1 MEPGIIFLFV
11 FFVAIIL
18 VGNLL
23 CTFGSVPWW
32 MKSKER
38 LTHEQTQLIRDIANQ
53 SYRGRGRS
61 RGRGRG
67 RNGKSLPG
75 QGQILI
81 ASAEEVQSAAEKE
94 KGYVPNYI
102 EGAR

>member
-1 MEPGIIFLFV
+1 MEPGIIFLF
-11 FFVAIIL
+11 FFVAAIIL

-23 CTFGSVPWW
+23 CTFGDVPWH

-38 LTHEQTQLIRDIANQ
+38 LIHEQTQLIRDIANQ
-53 SYRGRGRS
+53 GY

-81 ASAEEVQSAAEKE
+81 ASAEEVQRAAEKE
-94 KGYVPNYI
+94 KGYVPDYV
-102 EGAR
+102 EGVR

>member
-11 FFVAIIL
+11 FLVAIIL
-18 VGNLL
+18 GGNLL
-23 CTFGSVPWW
+23 CTFGDVPWH

-38 LTHEQTQLIRDIANQ
+38 LIHEQTQLIRDIANQ
-53 SYRGRGRS
+53 GYRGRG

-67 RNGKSLPG
+67 RNSKSLPAG

-81 ASAEEVQSAAEKE
+81 ASAEEVQRHAEGQ
-94 KGYVPNYI
+94 KGYVPDYV

>member
-1 MEPGIIFLFV
+1 MEPGIIFLF
-11 FFVAIIL
+11 FFVAAIIL

-23 CTFGSVPWW
+23 CTFGDVPWH

-38 LTHEQTQLIRDIANQ
+38 LIHEQTQLIRDIANQ
-53 SYRGRGRS
+53 RCNSRR

-75 QGQILI
+75 QSQILI
-81 ASAEEVQSAAEKE
+81 ASAEEVQRAAEDE
-94 KGYVPNYI
+94 KGYVPDYV

>member
-1 MEPGIIFLFV
+1 MEPGIIFLFL
-11 FFVAIIL
+11 FVAAIIL

-53 SYRGRGRS
+53 SYRGRS

-67 RNGKSLPG
+67 RNGKSQIG

-81 ASAEEVQSAAEKE
+81 ASAEEVQRAAEKE
-94 KGYVPNYI
+94 KGYVPDYV